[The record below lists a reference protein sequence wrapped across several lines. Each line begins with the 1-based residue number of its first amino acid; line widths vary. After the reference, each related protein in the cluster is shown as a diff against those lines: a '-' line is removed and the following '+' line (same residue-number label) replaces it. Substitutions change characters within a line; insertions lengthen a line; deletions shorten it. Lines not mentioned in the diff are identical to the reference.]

1 MHPDPSPPDLPD
13 LERFLTLRPCPE
25 PGAGLRARILAAARA
40 EQPRHARSRGARAWG
55 LAWRAAAA
63 VVLALNV
70 ALCAANGFRYQA
82 LPVRA
87 AGPAAVAPLAET
99 PDRPEPFAASAV
111 ARLTPTP
118 DVGAVARRFFEHKE
132 N

>member
-1 MHPDPSPPDLPD
+1 
-13 LERFLTLRPCPE
+13 LT
-25 PGAGLRARILAAARA
+25 AARA
-40 EQPRHARSRGARAWG
+40 EQPRLARSRGARAWG

-63 VVLALNV
+63 LVLALNV

-82 LPVRA
+82 LPVGA
-87 AGPAAVAPLAET
+87 AGPAVVAPGAEA
-99 PDRPEPFAASAV
+99 PDRAGPFAASAV
-111 ARLTPTP
+111 ARLTPAP